1 MNRLFCS
8 LQPFDMVQQIYT
20 VDNNGNIIDTFSCT
34 FDDMIE
40 AVPSYCKNNNINII
54 HLLGITD
61 YTFEMKRRMME
72 FCKTNYAYENL
83 NLIIDCGEEK

>member
-1 MNRLFCS
+1 
-8 LQPFDMVQQIYT
+8 
-20 VDNNGNIIDTFSCT
+20 
-34 FDDMIE
+34 MIE

>member
-1 MNRLFCS
+1 MT
-8 LQPFDMVQQIYT
+8 QYIY
-20 VDNNGNIIDTFSCT
+20 IIDEQGKPMRNFNCS

-40 AVPSYCKNNNINII
+40 IIPTLCQNNNINII